1 MSFPN
6 IPIKN
11 LIDRKEQD
19 SLKATHFQIIFPIQK
34 ERASVFASKGSLSLE
49 AAIVIPIFFF
59 AVLCLVFLLEMMA
72 IRVAIRNALTSV
84 GKELSQQA
92 YVSAMIS
99 TPAIREKIV
108 KQVGKERIERSMI
121 VHGAEG
127 IDCSNSTSNWST
139 AIMDLSVKYRVEI
152 PVLMFR
158 IPIIF
163 CEETLRVKGWTG
175 YVASGSSENT
185 DVVYITDYGT
195 VYHEDIS
202 CTYLEIAVR
211 GIIANTIGDA
221 RNQSGGKYYA
231 CEKCGKEAH
240 CGILY
245 VADYGDRYH
254 TSLNCKKIQRNVYA
268 VLRHEVLGRGGCSKC
283 VK

>member
-1 MSFPN
+1 MSFP
-6 IPIKN
+6 IISTIKN
-11 LIDRKEQD
+11 SYRKEQN
-19 SLKATHFQIIFPIQK
+19 SLWATKIHLIFPNKK
-34 ERASVFASKGSLSLE
+34 ERTSVFASKGSLSIE

-72 IRVAIRNALTSV
+72 IRVSIQNALTSV
-84 GKELSQQA
+84 GKELGQQA

-108 KQVGKERIERSMI
+108 DHVGRERLERSMI
-121 VHGAEG
+121 VNGVEG
-127 IDCSNSTSNWST
+127 IDCSNSVSNWNT
-139 AIMDLSVKYRVEI
+139 AIMDLSVKYQIEI

-158 IPIIF
+158 IPVIF

-175 YVASGSSENT
+175 YVDTSNEDNK

-211 GIIANTIGDA
+211 GIIAHTIGEA

-231 CEKCGKEAH
+231 CEKCGKDPH

-254 TSLNCKKIQRNVYA
+254 SSLNCKKIQRNVYA
-268 VLRHEVLGRGGCSKC
+268 VSRDEVLGRGGCSKC

>member
-1 MSFPN
+1 MSFPL
-6 IPIKN
+6 IPNKN
-11 LIDRKEQD
+11 FKVRKERD
-19 SLKATHFQIIFPIQK
+19 SLKATKFSLIPHTKK

-59 AVLCLVFLLEMMA
+59 AILCLVFLLEMMA
-72 IRVAIRNALTSV
+72 IRVSIRNALSSV

-99 TPAIREKIV
+99 TPAVRERIVDHVGREKLD
-108 KQVGKERIERSMI
+108 RSMI
-121 VHGAEG
+121 VKGADG
-127 IDCSNSTSNWST
+127 IDCSKSTSNWNT
-139 AIMDLSVKYRVEI
+139 AIMDLSVKYTVEI

-158 IPIIF
+158 IPLMV
-163 CEETLRVKGWTG
+163 CEENLRVKGWTG
-175 YVASGSSENT
+175 YVASGSGSES
-185 DVVYITDYGT
+185 DVVYITDYGV

-202 CTYLEIAVR
+202 CTYLDIAVR
-211 GIIANTIGDA
+211 GIIASTIEDA
-221 RNQSGGKYYA
+221 RNQSGGKYYS
-231 CEKCGKEAH
+231 CEACGKGEH

-245 VADYGDRYH
+245 VSDYGDRYH

-268 VLRHEVLGRGGCSKC
+268 VPRKDVLGRGGCSKC

>member
-19 SLKATHFQIIFPIQK
+19 SLKATHFPIIFPIRK

-127 IDCSNSTSNWST
+127 IDCSNSASNWST
-139 AIMDLSVKYRVEI
+139 AIMDLSVKYRIEI

-175 YVASGSSENT
+175 YVATGSGGNT